1 MKLPTE
7 LLVLAVGAGLLFPL
21 QAGID
26 ARRGKPPEVIDVL
39 PPESVLPILAFGH
52 REAAA
57 DLLEIEATNF
67 LMQHLERFGRLERDH
82 LERLYGAILA
92 LDPDDCDA
100 CFRGATYLS
109 AVANRP
115 YAALAFLDRALGLGA
130 DRSTGRRTWVHP
142 GNPRRWRLYFEKG
155 STYLVLLVPRAAD
168 AEERTAAVRKAGEEF
183 LTAAEQPGIDPG
195 LAVSLRASAED
206 FLTRPLPRRRALE
219 FERDEWQ
226 NKTQAA
232 DPVMRGIAERR
243 RDEVDA
249 ALEALD
255 LQRRVDARAAAGEPV
270 TSLEELGVGPPES
283 ESYRLLLRDG
293 RVLAVAYE
301 ASSCEQR
308 LQRALDAWEVEH
320 PDETPSLDALGVD
333 VPDYLVAAEK
343 NGEVRVRPR

>member
-1 MKLPTE
+1 
-7 LLVLAVGAGLLFPL
+7 
-21 QAGID
+21 
-26 ARRGKPPEVIDVL
+26 
-39 PPESVLPILAFGH
+39 
-52 REAAA
+52 
-57 DLLEIEATNF
+57 
-67 LMQHLERFGRLERDH
+67 
-82 LERLYGAILA
+82 
-92 LDPDDCDA
+92 
-100 CFRGATYLS
+100 
-109 AVANRP
+109 
-115 YAALAFLDRALGLGA
+115 
-130 DRSTGRRTWVHP
+130 
-142 GNPRRWRLYFEKG
+142 
-155 STYLVLLVPRAAD
+155 
-168 AEERTAAVRKAGEEF
+168 
-183 LTAAEQPGIDPG
+183 
-195 LAVSLRASAED
+195 
-206 FLTRPLPRRRALE
+206 
-219 FERDEWQ
+219 
-226 NKTQAA
+226 
-232 DPVMRGIAERR
+232 MRGIAERR